1 MATRVIDA
9 ILRMKDDGF
18 TKTFKDSINLMT
30 KYGREGNKVRK
41 TIAAQGKAMVSM
53 GQAMTAAVTVPMAA
67 MATTSVKKFGE
78 VDKTLRLVQA
88 TMGDAKWATADLTE
102 AMKEAASNSVFSMQ
116 EAADAS
122 LNFARQGFDAKQSA
136 DMLTPALD
144 LAAGTATDLSTVTSG
159 LGNALKMFE
168 ADSADAAKYADILA
182 RAQAAANTTTT
193 ELFEGMT
200 AAGTMFKTV
209 GWDIGDAATAVGI
222 FGDAGL
228 GAGEGMTAMR
238 TGLMRLASPAK
249 AGAVALERYGIK
261 VFDDTGKL
269 KDFTEVQE
277 ILHDA
282 FEQMGSDQER
292 LAAASDI
299 FGKNQANNWL
309 TLLGAAPD
317 KVRELSNE
325 IEKGT
330 GSAHDFSDALMS
342 GIGGSIEKL
351 KSTFD
356 VFQYTLGETLSG
368 TVQPFIDK
376 VTELLDKFNK
386 LQPAEQQ
393 QVAKFGLMA
402 AAAGPVMIVVGK
414 LVIGFSKLLGAIATI
429 GKAGG
434 VVKAGL
440 GAIAGG
446 PVAAVLLLV
455 AGAIALVAT
464 HMEYLKETL
473 AAAAPLFSDVQNR
486 FGALQAKLA
495 PVGSALAEFGAEVA
509 RVFGELLGH
518 TVGGAVII
526 FAGFADAVLMYI
538 NGVISIISAL
548 GSIVESVFNAI
559 ANSPAIQAAASA
571 ISGISGA
578 ISGIGGV
585 IGGGGGGKKTGS
597 LGGGSGRSFGKNAA
611 GTSNW
616 RGGLTMVHEKGGEIM
631 DLPQGT
637 RIYPHERSL
646 NMMRSTGTTISI
658 PKLAD
663 QIVIREDADIDRLGD
678 MLVRKIALASGNMGG
693 LSGSMA

>member
-41 TIAAQGKAMVSM
+41 SIANAGKSMVAI
-53 GQAMTAAVTVPMAA
+53 GQAMTAAVTVPMVAL
-67 MATTSVKKFGE
+67 ATTSTKKFGE
-78 VDKTLRLVQA
+78 VDKTLRLVAA
-88 TMGDAKWATADLTE
+88 TMGEAKWATADLTG
-102 AMKEAASNSVFSMQ
+102 AMKEAAANSVFSMQ
-116 EAADAS
+116 ESADAV

-136 DMLTPALD
+136 DMLAPALD

-182 RAQAAANTTTT
+182 RAQASANTTTT
-193 ELFEGMT
+193 DLFEGLT

-209 GWDIGDAATAVGI
+209 GWDISDAATAVGI

-228 GAGEGMTAMR
+228 GASEGMTAMR
-238 TGLMRLASPAK
+238 SGLMRLASPAK
-249 AGAVALERYGIK
+249 AGAAALQKYGIN

-269 KDFTEVQE
+269 QDFATVQKT
-277 ILHDA
+277 LHDA

-317 KVRELSNE
+317 KVRALSDE
-325 IEKGT
+325 IAKGT
-330 GSAHDFSDALMS
+330 GTAKSFSDALMS
-342 GIGGSIEKL
+342 GMGGSIEKL

-356 VFQYTLGETLSG
+356 VFQYTVGETMSG
-368 TVQPFIDK
+368 TIQPFIDK
-376 VTELLDKFNK
+376 LTAMLDAFNK
-386 LQPAEQQ
+386 MEPAQQ
-393 QVAKFGLMA
+393 RHAVKMAGIA
-402 AAAGPVMIVVGK
+402 AATGPVLIGVGK
-414 LVIGFSKLLGAIATI
+414 LTIGFSKLMQAMAII

-434 VVKAGL
+434 PVKAAL
-440 GAIAGG
+440 GAIGGG
-446 PVAAVLLLV
+446 PVVAIIAAVGLAV
-455 AGAIALVAT
+455 AAVAT
-464 HMEYLKETL
+464 HFDTVKQTMSTFQ
-473 AAAAPLFSDVQNR
+473 PVFD
-486 FGALQAKLA
+486 ALQSQFNTFKTSMG
-495 PVGSALAEFGAEVA
+495 PVVSALAEFGKAVWDA
-509 RVFGELLGH
+509 FGETLAMA
-518 TVGGAVII
+518 VGGAMAV
-526 FAGFADAVLMYI
+526 FASFLNIVLSVA
-538 NGVISIISAL
+538 NGVIGAVNRMKQGISDA
-548 GSIVESVFNAI
+548 FNAI
-559 ANSPAIQAAASA
+559 ANSPIGQAAANIGSA
-571 ISGISGA
+571 FSSVMSMA
-578 ISGIGGV
+578 
-585 IGGGGGGKKTGS
+585 GGGGGK
-597 LGGGSGRSFGKNAA
+597 GSGVGKNAA

-646 NMMRSTGTTISI
+646 NMMRNSGVTISI

-663 QIVIREDADIDRLGD
+663 QLVIREDADIDRLGD

>member
-41 TIAAQGKAMVSM
+41 SIANAGKSMVSM
-53 GQAMTAAVTVPMAA
+53 GQAMTAAVTVPMVA
-67 MATTSVKKFGE
+67 MATASAKKFGE
-78 VDKTLRLVQA
+78 VDKTLRLVAA
-88 TMGDAKWATADLTE
+88 TMGEAKWATADLTG

-116 EAADAS
+116 ESADAV
-122 LNFARQGFDAKQSA
+122 LNFARQGFNAKQAA

-168 ADSADAAKYADILA
+168 ADSSEAAKYADILA
-182 RAQAAANTTTT
+182 RAQASANTTTT
-193 ELFEGMT
+193 DLFEGLT

-209 GWDIGDAATAVGI
+209 GWDISDAATAVGI

-238 TGLMRLASPAK
+238 SGLMRLASPAK
-249 AGAVALERYGIK
+249 AGAAALQRYGIS

-269 KDFTEVQE
+269 KDFATVQKT
-277 ILHDA
+277 LHDA
-282 FEQMGSDQER
+282 FQQMGSDQER

-325 IEKGT
+325 IARGT
-330 GSAHDFSDALMS
+330 GTAKSFSDALMS
-342 GIGGSIEKL
+342 GLGGSIEKL

-356 VFQYTLGETLSG
+356 VFQYTVGETLSG
-368 TVQPFIDK
+368 TLTPFIDK
-376 VTELLDKFNK
+376 MTQMLDAFNK
-386 LQPAEQQ
+386 MDKAQQ
-393 QVAKFGLMA
+393 KDIIKKAGIA
-402 AAAGPVMIVVGK
+402 AATGPALIGVGK
-414 LVIGFSKLLGAIATI
+414 LTIGFSKLMSAMAVI

-434 VVKAGL
+434 PVKAAL
-440 GAIAGG
+440 GAVGGAPVVAIIGAVALTVAALAQNIDTVRATMGKCQGVFDKFHTELGKLKTTFG
-446 PVAAVLLLV
+446 PV
-455 AGAIALVAT
+455 GKAL
-464 HMEYLKETL
+464 
-473 AAAAPLFSDVQNR
+473 S
-486 FGALQAKLA
+486 
-495 PVGSALAEFGAEVA
+495 EFGQEVW
-509 RVFGELLGH
+509 RVFGE
-518 TVGGAVII
+518 TVGIAIGGAIVAFTSFLNI
-526 FAGFADAVLMYI
+526 VLGVV
-538 NGVISIISAL
+538 NGVIGAVNRMKQGIDDA
-548 GSIVESVFNAI
+548 FTAI
-559 ANSPAIQAAASA
+559 ANSPIGQAAANLSSA
-571 ISGISGA
+571 FGSVASMGGA
-578 ISGIGGV
+578 GARGGKTGGV
-585 IGGGGGGKKTGS
+585 
-597 LGGGSGRSFGKNAA
+597 FGQNAA

-646 NMMRSTGTTISI
+646 NMMRNSGVTISI

-663 QIVIREDADIDRLGD
+663 QLVIREDADIDRLGD